1 MVFVPVVGLPGGVG
15 DVPLDEETDEVGEV
29 VGVVLQQT
37 QVGRP
42 GGGFT
47 LPPPGMKIGGK
58 MGACLFRLSGA
69 KHDTDELHV
78 PGIRL
83 CASRISVHS
92 ALNPGKASLHSWV
105 VGQENCPV
113 PREKAFKNCI

>member
-1 MVFVPVVGLPGGVG
+1 MPIVVGNES
-15 DVPLDEETDEVGEV
+15 LDEETDDVGEV

-42 GGGFT
+42 GGGVT

-78 PGIRL
+78 PGFRL
-83 CASRISVHS
+83 CASTISVHS

-105 VGQENCPV
+105 VVQENCLA

>member
-1 MVFVPVVGLPGGVG
+1 MPIVVGNES
-15 DVPLDEETDEVGEV
+15 LDEETDDVGEV

-42 GGGFT
+42 GGGVT

-69 KHDTDELHV
+69 KHDTAELHV
-78 PGIRL
+78 PGRHQALCFNDIR
-83 CASRISVHS
+83 AFSIESRKSYFTFLGGWARKLS
-92 ALNPGKASLHSWV
+92 CPKRESL
-105 VGQENCPV
+105 
-113 PREKAFKNCI
+113 